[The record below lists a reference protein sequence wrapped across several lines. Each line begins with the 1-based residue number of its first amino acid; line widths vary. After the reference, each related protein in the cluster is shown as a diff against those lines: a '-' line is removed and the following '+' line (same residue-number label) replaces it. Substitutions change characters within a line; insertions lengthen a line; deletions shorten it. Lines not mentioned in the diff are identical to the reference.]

1 MKESITQ
8 RVLKGEKIYPYMGK
22 KVICIEDVYDLTE
35 YYKKILKQSNI
46 MNSLKEKGYKKIDN
60 FKEFK
65 RLLWEDN
72 TFLNII
78 KGYFNVS
85 DSILISDK
93 QGEKIFVVRLKEKED
108 KPYTLKLAQMYCEM
122 NRENFFNDY
131 KDVFSNEII
140 FK

>member
-8 RVLKGEKIYPYMGK
+8 RVLKGEKVYPYMDK
-22 KVICIEDVYDLTE
+22 KVICIENVYDLTE
-35 YYKKILKQSNI
+35 YYKKILKQSDI
-46 MNSLKEKGYKKIDN
+46 MNSLKDKGYKRIDN

-78 KGYFNVS
+78 KGYFNVN
-85 DSILISDK
+85 DRILISDK

>member
-8 RVLKGEKIYPYMGK
+8 RVLKGEKVYPYMDK
-22 KVICIEDVYDLTE
+22 KVICIENVYDLTE
-35 YYKKILKQSNI
+35 YYKKILKQSDI
-46 MNSLKEKGYKKIDN
+46 MNSLKDKGYKKIDN

-78 KGYFNVS
+78 KGYFNVN
-85 DSILISDK
+85 DRILISDK

>member
-8 RVLKGEKIYPYMGK
+8 RVLKGEKIYPYMDK
-22 KVICIEDVYDLTE
+22 KVICIENVYDLTE
-35 YYKKILKQSNI
+35 YYKKILKQSDI
-46 MNSLKEKGYKKIDN
+46 MNNLKDKGYKEIAD
-60 FKEFK
+60 FEEFK

>member
-8 RVLKGEKIYPYMGK
+8 RVLKGEKVYPYMDK

-35 YYKKILKQSNI
+35 YYKKILKQSDI

-60 FKEFK
+60 FEEFK
-65 RLLWEDN
+65 KLLWKDN
-72 TFLNII
+72 IFLNII
-78 KGYFNVS
+78 KGYFNVN
-85 DSILISDK
+85 DRILISDK